1 VPVSG
6 ALDAVPASAFPKGL
20 TAAYFN
26 NTTFTGTPAATGTV
40 AAASLSFGGKAP
52 APGVNAS
59 GWSAKFTGTIS
70 LPAAGTYDLSLSF
83 TGTAAISIGGKQVFA
98 SQQQFNGTER
108 ASVQLPAG
116 SASIEVDYA
125 DTIPIGTDGI
135 TLGWAP
141 PQTPSLLDQAVA
153 AAKKASVAV
162 VFAGNFETEGA
173 DLPTIDLPASE
184 NQLISAVAAANPD
197 TVVVLNTGSAVT
209 MPWLSQVKGVVEA
222 WYPGQD
228 DGDEIAAVLFG
239 DVNPS
244 GKLPVTFPRSLGQV
258 PASTPAQWPGVNG
271 TVQYSEGVLVGYRWY
286 TTKHITPLFPFGAG
300 LSYTRFAF
308 SRLAVRPG
316 PAGGFVV
323 RADVTNTGS
332 RSGAEVAQ
340 LYVGDPASAGEP
352 AEQLKGF
359 QRVTLR
365 PGQTATVSF
374 TVGRN
379 AFAWWNQQA
388 SRWTVSPGGYA
399 LMVGDSSASLPLIA
413 HVNLGGN
420 G

>member
-1 VPVSG
+1 
-6 ALDAVPASAFPKGL
+6 
-20 TAAYFN
+20 
-26 NTTFTGTPAATGTV
+26 
-40 AAASLSFGGKAP
+40 
-52 APGVNAS
+52 
-59 GWSAKFTGTIS
+59 
-70 LPAAGTYDLSLSF
+70 
-83 TGTAAISIGGKQVFA
+83 
-98 SQQQFNGTER
+98 
-108 ASVQLPAG
+108 
-116 SASIEVDYA
+116 
-125 DTIPIGTDGI
+125 
-135 TLGWAP
+135 
-141 PQTPSLLDQAVA
+141 
-153 AAKKASVAV
+153 
-162 VFAGNFETEGA
+162 
-173 DLPTIDLPASE
+173 
-184 NQLISAVAAANPD
+184 
-197 TVVVLNTGSAVT
+197 
-209 MPWLSQVKGVVEA
+209 
-222 WYPGQD
+222 
-228 DGDEIAAVLFG
+228 
-239 DVNPS
+239 
-244 GKLPVTFPRSLGQV
+244 
-258 PASTPAQWPGVNG
+258 VNG

-316 PAGGFVV
+316 PAGSFVV